1 MLATISLYAMAAS
14 ITDLFLFLL
23 FLEQID
29 KLRIGRHAW
38 CVMRF
43 GRERER
49 ERRRYGSKGCFYLP
63 RIVIYDDCIFGVL
76 SISYVIMNAS
86 FLFIRHYCTSSLPSS
101 SKLLV
106 REITYSY
113 WNELL
118 LVLFTT

>member
-49 ERRRYGSKGCFYLP
+49 EK
-63 RIVIYDDCIFGVL
+63 
-76 SISYVIMNAS
+76 
-86 FLFIRHYCTSSLPSS
+86 
-101 SKLLV
+101 
-106 REITYSY
+106 EI
-113 WNELL
+113 WQ
-118 LVLFTT
+118 